1 MGKCYMMKRNPIHIK
16 MKRKKIKEIAVLQ
29 ERKRLAR
36 ELESLNF
43 PANRS
48 RYSIRDEVGHTN
60 PNKWG

>member
-1 MGKCYMMKRNPIHIK
+1 